1 MSSGNNDKD
10 SDDYHLSY
18 DGERGP
24 KWRKFSRDLLA
35 RARGKYSK
43 DDRYAWSTAFLKMDE
58 GGTAQGAP
66 PMPVN
71 QAPLVEAQRK
81 QVRRCEVA
89 PRGSPFPQLRPDTW
103 MEALR

>member
-24 KWRKFSRDLLA
+24 KWRKFSRELLA

-58 GGTAQGAP
+58 VA
-66 PMPVN
+66 
-71 QAPLVEAQRK
+71 LLK
-81 QVRRCEVA
+81 A
-89 PRGSPFPQLRPDTW
+89 PRPCLSTKPL
-103 MEALR
+103 

>member
-71 QAPLVEAQRK
+71 QAPLVEAQWSS
-81 QVRRCEVA
+81 A
-89 PRGSPFPQLRPDTW
+89 
-103 MEALR
+103 